1 MMENKIE
8 LVFLQTFEVA
18 SNTALHFADS
28 QPLTK
33 SSGLRLLQT
42 HFQAFYSVENF
53 EHNENYASIY
63 EYNFNFLTPSIRF
76 TSECFVAVL
85 YSNTTTYRAEPTCS
99 WPVFLQRFWHRFQNF
114 PFLSRPAINCQMTT
128 LYTSHKVASQILS
141 YSYQTIVSGPWSIF
155 YYWYILRFLRELY
168 KKLARIMKCVYD

>member
-114 PFLSRPAINCQMTT
+114 PFSFTSCYKLSNDH
-128 LYTSHKVASQILS
+128 LVHLSQSSKLGPQLFLS
-141 YSYQTIVSGPWSIF
+141 NHCIWSIF